1 MHASVGFPPHPLATH
16 VLTWTR
22 ISEDVYT
29 NASTQS
35 CTCKMQGLFYLT
47 FNCNSFRTHL
57 FIILPKQVCFY
68 LVAIYALHDGR
79 NDFVCYSEVLQH
91 WVHCRVC
98 GEVGKQFDILTI
110 KIYIIFNYLLFRA
123 CLKHM
128 VVASHKLCCVPSQ
141 GESSHSSQTFK
152 VLFIKGIR
160 NSVFILTLFLCG
172 R

>member
-1 MHASVGFPPHPLATH
+1 M
-16 VLTWTR
+16 
-22 ISEDVYT
+22 
-29 NASTQS
+29 STQMRAHRAALVRCRACFIWLS
-35 CTCKMQGLFYLT
+35 TAIHSEHIYL
-47 FNCNSFRTHL
+47 SFCQSK
-57 FIILPKQVCFY
+57 FVFY
-68 LVAIYALHDGR
+68 LVAIYALHNGR

-141 GESSHSSQTFK
+141 GESSYSSQSFK

>member
-57 FIILPKQVCFY
+57 FIILPKQVCF
-68 LVAIYALHDGR
+68 LP
-79 NDFVCYSEVLQH
+79 
-91 WVHCRVC
+91 CRHLRSPRWKKWLC
-98 GEVGKQFDILTI
+98 
-110 KIYIIFNYLLFRA
+110 LLFRGSSA
-123 CLKHM
+123 LGALSCLRGSRKTIRYTDNKDLHNLQLF
-128 VVASHKLCCVPSQ
+128 AFSCLSKTY
-141 GESSHSSQTFK
+141 GGGKSQT
-152 VLFIKGIR
+152 LLRSLTRGELSLIKLLKFFLSR
-160 NSVFILTLFLCG
+160 AYVTLFSF
-172 R
+172 